1 MLIQNKY
8 QLVNKIGNGK
18 YSIVYEAKH
27 INKTEKCAIKFD
39 IPDNEISKKLLK
51 NEINIYLKLLKYNI
65 SNIVN
70 IKSFGIYNKQNYII
84 MSLLDIDIA
93 EYVKKNYEKLTDD
106 IVIDYFFKIYN
117 LLNNMH
123 ENKLIHRDV
132 KPDNFL
138 IKEKTGEVF
147 IVDMGISTTYN
158 ESKEMKNIIG
168 TPLYSSFNT
177 HLEKYIYTPKDDI
190 ISLFYVLF
198 HIIGGSLPWENLYLK
213 HKKIHNYVLYYM
225 KKDYD
230 FQKYYKNNN
239 LLGKLI
245 CIYEYYLQNDK
256 LINLKD

>member
-8 QLVNKIGNGK
+8 QLIKKIGRGK
-18 YSIVYEAKH
+18 YSIVYEARN
-27 INKTEKCAIKFD
+27 INKTEKCAIKFN
-39 IPDNEISKKLLK
+39 IPNNEISKKLLK

-84 MSLLDIDIA
+84 MTLLDIDIA
-93 EYVKKNYEKLTDD
+93 TYVNKHYDKLNSD
-106 IVIDYFFKIYN
+106 IVLEYFLKTYS

-123 ENKLIHRDV
+123 KNNLIHRDI

-147 IVDMGISTTYN
+147 IVDMGISTIYN
-158 ESKEMKNIIG
+158 EKNEMKNIIG
-168 TPLYSSFNT
+168 TPLYSSYNT

-213 HKKIHNYVLYYM
+213 HKKIHNY
-225 KKDYD
+225 
-230 FQKYYKNNN
+230 
-239 LLGKLI
+239 I
-245 CIYEYYLQNDK
+245 
-256 LINLKD
+256 